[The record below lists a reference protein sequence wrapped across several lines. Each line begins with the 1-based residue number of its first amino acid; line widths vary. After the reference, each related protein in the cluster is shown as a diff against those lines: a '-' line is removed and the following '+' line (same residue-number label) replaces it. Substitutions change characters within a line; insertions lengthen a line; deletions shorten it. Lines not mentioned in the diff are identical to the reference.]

1 MTSLI
6 NLSTWRS
13 FNLIFSV
20 VTACR
25 YNGRP
30 HGLFS
35 IDSRLQSIVVLAPS
49 LQRQLLVNIT
59 RAAGRHAR
67 VRVDFALRYDQVL
80 FSSRLLS
87 LPVNYVTWTTGPS
100 EMGLFKKNLM
110 KCYKIFRVC
119 LVKRNGLYTWGDLG
133 PDLDPRKFFPASG
146 ICSTID
152 NVTFHYNSP
161 DVSTVM
167 QAA

>member
-1 MTSLI
+1 LTSLI

-87 LPVNYVTWTTGPS
+87 LPVNYVIWTTGPS
-100 EMGLFKKNLM
+100 EMGLFKK
-110 KCYKIFRVC
+110 I
-119 LVKRNGLYTWGDLG
+119 
-133 PDLDPRKFFPASG
+133 
-146 ICSTID
+146 
-152 NVTFHYNSP
+152 
-161 DVSTVM
+161 
-167 QAA
+167 